1 VTLKKGDPA
10 PDFDLPSDD
19 GSRVRLR
26 DLRGKKVVLYFYP
39 RDDTP
44 GCTAQACDFRD
55 ARAEILERGAVV
67 LGVSADSLSAHTKFR
82 GKYELNFPLL
92 SDEDH
97 AVCDAYGVWKWKSL
111 FGLNFWGIGRST
123 FLIDDGGRI
132 AEAWYGVSP
141 EGHLDKVLNALS

>member
-1 VTLKKGDPA
+1 MTLERGDLA

-19 GSRVRLR
+19 GTRVRLN

-44 GCTAQACDFRD
+44 GCTMQACHFRD
-55 ARAEILERGAVV
+55 AHDEILGRGAVV
-67 LGVSADSLSAHTKFR
+67 LGISADSLSSHTKFR
-82 GKYELNFPLL
+82 RTFELNFPLL
-92 SDEDH
+92 SDSDH
-97 AVCDAYGVWKWKSL
+97 AVCEAYGVWKWKSL

-123 FLIDDGGRI
+123 FLIDEEGKI

-141 EGHLDKVLNALS
+141 KGHLEDVMRALD

>member
-1 VTLKKGDPA
+1 VTLEKGDPA

-44 GCTAQACDFRD
+44 GCTAQACDLRD
-55 ARAEILERGAVV
+55 ARAEILEKGAVV
-67 LGVSADSLSAHTKFR
+67 LGVSADSLSSHTKFR

-123 FLIDDGGRI
+123 FLIDDEGRI

>member
-1 VTLKKGDPA
+1 MTLKKGDLA
-10 PDFDLPSDD
+10 PDFDLPADD
-19 GSRVRLR
+19 GTRVRLR

-44 GCTAQACDFRD
+44 GCTAQACEFRD
-55 ARAEILERGAVV
+55 ARTEILERGAVV
-67 LGVSADSLSAHTKFR
+67 LGVSADSLSSHTKFR

-97 AVCDAYGVWKWKSL
+97 AICEAYGVWKWKSL

-123 FLIDDGGRI
+123 FLIDEEGTI
-132 AEAWYGVSP
+132 AEAWYGVTRQ
-141 EGHLDKVLNALS
+141 GHLDMVLNALS

>member
-1 VTLKKGDPA
+1 MTLTKGDPA

-44 GCTAQACDFRD
+44 GCTAQACEFRD
-55 ARAEILERGAVV
+55 ARAEILAKGAVV
-67 LGVSADSLSAHTKFR
+67 LGVSADSLSSHVKFR

-97 AVCDAYGVWKWKSL
+97 SVCDAYGVWRWKSL

-123 FLIDDGGRI
+123 FLIDEKGRI
-132 AEAWYGVSP
+132 AEAWYDVSRK
-141 EGHLDKVLNALS
+141 GHLDKVLNALS

>member
-67 LGVSADSLSAHTKFR
+67 LGVSADSLSSHTKFR

-123 FLIDDGGRI
+123 FLIDDEGRI

>member
-1 VTLKKGDPA
+1 VTLEKGDPA

-26 DLRGKKVVLYFYP
+26 DLRGKKIVLYFYP

-55 ARAEILERGAVV
+55 ARAEILEKGAVV
-67 LGVSADSLSAHTKFR
+67 LGVSADSLSSHTKFR

-123 FLIDDGGRI
+123 FLIDDEGRI